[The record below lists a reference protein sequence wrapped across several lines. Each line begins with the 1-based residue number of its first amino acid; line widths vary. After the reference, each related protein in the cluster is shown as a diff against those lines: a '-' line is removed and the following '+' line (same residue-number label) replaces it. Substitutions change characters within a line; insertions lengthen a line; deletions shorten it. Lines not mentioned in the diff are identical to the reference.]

1 MLLQCGSCR
10 CPDMSVSKSQAEY
23 GRVSPWRRG
32 SQTSGF
38 RCTTWAQAPS
48 TFAGLDL
55 GILLGH
61 EVRDNSVE
69 VEPVEKSRPC
79 QVLKS

>member
-38 RCTTWAQAPS
+38 RCTTC
-48 TFAGLDL
+48 AGLPL